1 MAGGGL
7 DALLTA
13 TNFAAVKHNCPMFQ
27 RQDLKTRMAEGRL
40 DALLTATNFAAVKHN
55 GQKRKDPEGSPY
67 INHPIGVA
75 HILSQV

>member
-13 TNFAAVKHNCPMFQ
+13 TNFAALKH
-27 RQDLKTRMAEGRL
+27 K
-40 DALLTATNFAAVKHN
+40 